1 MSEQA
6 KKAAVRA
13 WGEKGRIK
21 QIMEDHSL
29 AKRGKAGLVKPTD
42 PEGTVRVAPMDEA
55 PELRDLII
63 IHEAGH
69 VAEKDK
75 LHDRKRSRLARP
87 EGRMLGVGPKVQRE
101 EMDKLKKDPEYA
113 KRALE
118 SLVKEAEEERIGGGA
133 FGDRS
138 PFSPI
143 KKLLREFQQD
153 KDSDLP
159 LSEWMKRRK

>member
-6 KKAAVRA
+6 KRGAIRA
-13 WGEKGRIK
+13 WGEKGRIR

-29 AKRGKAGLVKPTD
+29 AKRGKAGLVKPED
-42 PEGTVRVAPMDEA
+42 PDGTVRVAPMDEA
-55 PELRDLII
+55 PELRDLVI

-69 VAEKDK
+69 VAEKDA
-75 LHDRKRSRLARP
+75 LHDRKKSRLARP

-118 SLVKEAEEERIGGGA
+118 SLVKEAEEERIGE
-133 FGDRS
+133 RS

-159 LSEWMKRRK
+159 LSEWVKRRK

>member
-6 KKAAVRA
+6 KRGAIRA
-13 WGEKGRIK
+13 WGEKGRIR

-29 AKRGKAGLVKPTD
+29 AKRGKAGLVKPED
-42 PEGTVRVAPMDEA
+42 PDGTVRVAPMDEA
-55 PELRDLII
+55 PELRDLVI

-69 VAEKDK
+69 VAEKDA
-75 LHDRKRSRLARP
+75 LHDRKKSRLARP

-118 SLVKEAEEERIGGGA
+118 SLVKEAEEERLGE
-133 FGDRS
+133 RS

-153 KDSDLP
+153 KESDLP